1 MQMPIFQENLHMRI
15 LVFLLLSTGI
25 LQARAQSLAA
35 NGERSSLLWKV
46 SGRGLQ
52 QPSYLYGTMHL
63 LCEDDF
69 SFPATVTAALKSSRQ
84 LFLEINMD
92 DTLIIRRMQQ
102 LMLMPEGY
110 SFKQLFSPDD
120 YERLHTFCK
129 AAAGIDI
136 SMLDRLKP
144 MAITSVLTLKLFLLC
159 QAPVSAEDEL
169 MKLARAGQKPIRGLE
184 RLEDQVAIFDSIPDN
199 EEAAM
204 LMDMLQHVEEDRV
217 KFREM
222 LAAYRQQDIEELYA
236 LTLSATDIAPFRD
249 LIVDRRNAEWIPIIA
264 REMQAGPTFFA
275 FGAGHLGGPKGVI
288 ALLREKGY
296 SVEAVGN

>member
-1 MQMPIFQENLHMRI
+1 MRI
-15 LVFLLLSTGI
+15 LVFLLLGTGI
-25 LQARAQSLAA
+25 LQAQAQSSAG

-46 SGRGLQ
+46 SGKGLQ

-69 SFPATVTAALKSSRQ
+69 GFPATVTSALKGSRQ

-92 DTLIIRRMQQ
+92 DSLIIGKMQE

-110 SFKQLFSPDD
+110 SFKQLFTPGD
-120 YERLHTFCK
+120 YEQLHRFCQTT
-129 AAAGIDI
+129 AGIDI

-169 MKLARAGQKPIRGLE
+169 MKLAKAEHKPIRGLE
-184 RLEDQVAIFDSIPDN
+184 RLEDQVAIFDSIPDK

-204 LMDMLQHVEEDRV
+204 LMDMLQHVEEDRA
-217 KFREM
+217 KFRDM
-222 LAAYRQQDIEELYA
+222 LAAFRQQDIGKLYT

-249 LIVDRRNAEWIPIIA
+249 IIVDRRNAEWIPIIA
-264 REMQAGPTFFA
+264 QEMQVAPTFFA

-296 SVEAVGN
+296 SVEAVSN